1 MARSVGIRSDIRLS
15 SFSSYSSY
23 NSLKFNSFIG
33 SNGDCF
39 DRYLL
44 RMMEMG
50 ESLHII
56 NIVVQK
62 LQIRN
67 VNTNSVNVI
76 WDNLFKKNGLNQ
88 YSSMEDL
95 INHFLN

>member
-1 MARSVGIRSDIRLS
+1 MARSVGIHSDIRLS
-15 SFSSYSSY
+15 KFSSYSSY

-56 NIVVQK
+56 NIVIQK
-62 LQIRN
+62 LQ
-67 VNTNSVNVI
+67 VNNASTNATNI
-76 WDNLFKKNGLNQ
+76 
-88 YSSMEDL
+88 
-95 INHFLN
+95 I